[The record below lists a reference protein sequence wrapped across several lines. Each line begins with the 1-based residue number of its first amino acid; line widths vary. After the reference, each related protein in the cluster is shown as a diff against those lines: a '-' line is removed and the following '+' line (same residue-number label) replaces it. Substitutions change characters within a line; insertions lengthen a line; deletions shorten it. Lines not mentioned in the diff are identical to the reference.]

1 VRATR
6 ATLVGKGEAVGKRI
20 ISIVVSVVVGVGLV
34 GGLGLA
40 AAPTAAAATYVSTS
54 YTAPKKGQTNSGV
67 LALQRRLIKAKV
79 LNSEYDTG
87 YFGDKTGAAVTK
99 FQRKHGMTANGKV
112 DRATW
117 NKLVK
122 KTGKIKISSGS
133 SSGGTKIDKRC
144 RYSGRALCIDKTRD
158 KLYYVKSSRVIKTF
172 DARFGCAST
181 RTREGRFT
189 VNWKSRHH
197 VSSIYHTPMPYAM
210 FFSGGQAVHYSSD
223 FARRGY
229 NGCSHGCVNIRNKSG
244 IRWVFNRVH
253 VGDRVIVYRS

>member
-1 VRATR
+1 MR
-6 ATLVGKGEAVGKRI
+6 KRI
-20 ISIVVSVVVGVGLV
+20 ISIMVAVVVGLGLV
-34 GGLGLA
+34 GGVGLA
-40 AAPTAAAATYVSTS
+40 TAPTASAATYVSKT
-54 YTAPKKGQTNSGV
+54 YTAPKKGQSNSGV

-79 LNSEYDTG
+79 LGSSYATG
-87 YFGDKTGAAVTK
+87 YFGDKTKAAVKK
-99 FQRKHGMTANGKV
+99 FQRRYGLSATGKV
-112 DRATW
+112 NRATW

-122 KTGKIKISSGS
+122 KTGTIKISSGS
-133 SSGGTKIDKRC
+133 SGSSSGGKKIDKRC
-144 RYSGRALCIDKTRD
+144 KFSGRALCIDKTRD
-158 KLYYVKSSRVIKTF
+158 KLYYLKNGKVVKTM

-181 RTREGRFT
+181 RTREGRFK

-223 FARRGY
+223 FAARGY

-244 IRWVFNRVH
+244 IRWVFNRIH